1 MGNERENYIKDILGM
16 LTKMYHEDTAQVKS
30 VKCGLKKLNSNQLS
44 NLYCLV
50 LTSTGRL
57 LCIAYKQ

>member
-1 MGNERENYIKDILGM
+1 MGNKRENYIKDIIGL

-30 VKCGLKKLNSNQLS
+30 VKSGLKKLNSNQLS

-50 LTSTGRL
+50 LTSRG
-57 LCIAYKQ
+57 